1 MSASSP
7 AAPDVAPPEITRGTA
22 LLLDLDGTLLD
33 FAPTPES
40 VVVPPTL
47 PPALAALRARLG
59 GALAIITGR
68 PVAQIDALL
77 PGLPAVAGEHG
88 GAIRH
93 APGAEVEREHHP
105 PVPPAWL
112 DGAEA
117 ALAAHPGTLLERKA
131 HGVALH
137 FRRAPKAGS
146 ALRALAEGLVAIL
159 PSHALLAGN
168 MVWEVRPRG
177 IHKGNAVRALMAR
190 PPFAGRTPLFVGDDV
205 TDEDAIAAARAL
217 GGIGLK
223 VDEAFGSPQ
232 GVRDWL
238 AREAARG

>member
-1 MSASSP
+1 MN
-7 AAPDVAPPEITRGTA
+7 APPEITNGMA

-33 FAPTPES
+33 FAPTPDA
-40 VVVPPTL
+40 VVVPSGL
-47 PPALAALRARLG
+47 PVALARLQHRLG
-59 GALAIITGR
+59 GALAIVTGR

-93 APGAEVEREHHP
+93 TPDGPLERDDHP
-105 PVPPAWL
+105 PVPDAWL
-112 DGAEA
+112 ATAEA
-117 ALAAHPGTLLERKA
+117 VLAAHPGTLLERKA

-137 FRRAPKAGS
+137 FRRAPAAGPT
-146 ALRALAEGLVAIL
+146 LRTLAETLLAAL

-205 TDEDAIAAARAL
+205 TDEDAITAARAM

-223 VDEAFGSPQ
+223 VDEAFGTPQ

-238 AREAARG
+238 AEQATRG

>member
-1 MSASSP
+1 MT
-7 AAPDVAPPEITRGTA
+7 PPEITSGMA

-33 FAPTPES
+33 FAPTPDA

-47 PPALAALRARLG
+47 PPALATLQARLG
-59 GALAIITGR
+59 GALAIVTGR

-88 GAIRH
+88 GAIRR
-93 APGAEVEREHHP
+93 APGTPVERDIHP

-112 DGAEA
+112 ADAEA
-117 ALAAHPGTLLERKA
+117 TLAAHPGTLLERKA

-137 FRRAPKAGS
+137 FRRAPEAGP
-146 ALRALAEGLVAIL
+146 ALRSLAEGLVAIL

-177 IHKGNAVRALMAR
+177 IHKGNAVRVLMSR
-190 PPFAGRTPLFVGDDV
+190 PPFQGRTPLFVGDDI

-223 VDEAFGSPQ
+223 VEEAFGTPQ

>member
-1 MSASSP
+1 MP
-7 AAPDVAPPEITRGTA
+7 APPAITPGMA

-33 FAPTPES
+33 FAPTPDA

-47 PPALAALRARLG
+47 PPALAALQARLG

-93 APGAEVEREHHP
+93 APGEAVEREPHP

-112 DGAEA
+112 ADAEA
-117 ALAAHPGTLLERKA
+117 AIAAHPGTLLERKA

-137 FRRAPKAGS
+137 FRRAPEAGP
-146 ALRALAEGLVAIL
+146 ALRALAEGLVALL
-159 PSHALLAGN
+159 PSHALLPGN

-190 PPFAGRTPLFVGDDV
+190 PPFAGRTPVFVGDDI

-217 GGIGLK
+217 GGIGLR
-223 VDEAFGSPQ
+223 VADSFGSPQ
-232 GVRDWL
+232 AVRDWL
-238 AREAARG
+238 AAEAARV

>member
-1 MSASSP
+1 MNT
-7 AAPDVAPPEITRGTA
+7 PPEITTGMA

-33 FAPTPES
+33 FAPTPDA
-40 VVVPPTL
+40 VVVPPGL
-47 PPALAALRARLG
+47 PVALVRLERRLG
-59 GALAIITGR
+59 GALAIVTGR

-93 APGAEVEREHHP
+93 TPDGPLERDDHP
-105 PVPPAWL
+105 PVPGAWL
-112 DGAEA
+112 ATAEA
-117 ALAAHPGTLLERKA
+117 VLAAHPGTLLERKA

-137 FRRAPKAGS
+137 FRRAPEAGP
-146 ALRALAEGLVAIL
+146 ALRTLAEALLAQL

-177 IHKGNAVRALMAR
+177 IHKGHAVRALMAR

-205 TDEDAIAAARAL
+205 TDEDAIAAARAM

-223 VDEAFGSPQ
+223 VDETFGTPQ

-238 AREAARG
+238 AEQATRG

>member
-1 MSASSP
+1 MTPPPGITP
-7 AAPDVAPPEITRGTA
+7 AMA
-22 LLLDLDGTLLD
+22 LLLALDGTLLD
-33 FAPTPES
+33 FAPTPDA

-47 PPALAALRARLG
+47 PPALAALQTRLG

-77 PGLPAVAGEHG
+77 PGIPAVAGEHG

-93 APGAEVEREHHP
+93 TPHGEVERGAHP
-105 PVPPAWL
+105 PVPKAWL
-112 DGAEA
+112 AEAEA
-117 ALAAHPGTLLERKA
+117 ALATRPGTLLERKA
-131 HGVALH
+131 HGLALH
-137 FRRAPKAGS
+137 FRRAPEAGP
-146 ALRALAEGLVAIL
+146 ALRTLAEALVARL

-177 IHKGNAVRALMAR
+177 IDKGGAVRALMAR
-190 PPFAGRTPLFVGDDV
+190 APFAGRLPVFVGDDV

-223 VDEAFGSPQ
+223 VDETFGAPQ

>member
-1 MSASSP
+1 M
-7 AAPDVAPPEITRGTA
+7 APPEITSGMA

-33 FAPTPES
+33 FAPTPDA
-40 VVVPPTL
+40 VVVPPAL
-47 PPALAALRARLG
+47 PPALATLQARLG
-59 GALAIITGR
+59 GALAIVTGR

-93 APGAEVEREHHP
+93 APGATVEREPHP

-112 DGAEA
+112 AEAEA

-131 HGVALH
+131 QGVTLH
-137 FRRAPKAGS
+137 FRRAPEAGP
-146 ALRALAEGLVAIL
+146 ALRALAESLLALL
-159 PSHALLAGN
+159 PSHTLLAGS

-177 IHKGNAVRALMAR
+177 IHKGNAVRALMSR

-223 VDEAFGSPQ
+223 VDESFGTPQ